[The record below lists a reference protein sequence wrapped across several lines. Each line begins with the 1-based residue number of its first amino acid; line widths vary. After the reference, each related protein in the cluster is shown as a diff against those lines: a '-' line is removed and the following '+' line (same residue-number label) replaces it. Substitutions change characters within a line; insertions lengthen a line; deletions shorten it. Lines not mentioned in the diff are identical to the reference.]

1 MKKKLIED
9 LKNQDLPE
17 IEKKYIVAV
26 VEYIDSNMQK
36 IEEDSV
42 DFNTVINKML
52 DLVQHVNNCSTG
64 IDYID
69 NIVNIRKAMAYEQI
83 GNLGENVSEFIEGRD
98 YRTGNKDYEF
108 IQNYIATISNYGGL
122 FKYVCET
129 YQLELFRE
137 KTHSRKHSK

>member
-17 IEKKYIVAV
+17 IEKKYVVAV

-122 FKYVCET
+122 FKYVCGT

>member
-1 MKKKLIED
+1 MKEKLIED
-9 LKNQDLPE
+9 LKNQDLSDV
-17 IEKKYIVAV
+17 EKKYVVAV

-36 IEEDSV
+36 MEEDSV

-83 GNLGENVSEFIEGRD
+83 GNLGQNVSEFIEGRD

-122 FKYVCET
+122 FKYVCGT
-129 YQLELFRE
+129 YQLELSE
-137 KTHSRKHSK
+137 EELSIKSASK